1 MVKMFLKSFEHN
13 CCFVVA
19 MLVIATNKIVSAI
32 NNALPN
38 IVLLIVIII
47 SFLLLIG
54 SFYKTGE
61 FDFFQNYGFAKMGFF
76 FVILIVVIL
85 IFANSIMRTDNESWL
100 ESIWNYIAGN
110 LTGTVVTSFIFLAV
124 AIAAVLFV
132 TKNPEASGVN
142 NVIRDYFSFADTFII
157 LNRLVL

>member
-1 MVKMFLKSFEHN
+1 
-13 CCFVVA
+13 

-76 FVILIVVIL
+76 LL
-85 IFANSIMRTDNESWL
+85 YL
-100 ESIWNYIAGN
+100 
-110 LTGTVVTSFIFLAV
+110 
-124 AIAAVLFV
+124 
-132 TKNPEASGVN
+132 
-142 NVIRDYFSFADTFII
+142 
-157 LNRLVL
+157 